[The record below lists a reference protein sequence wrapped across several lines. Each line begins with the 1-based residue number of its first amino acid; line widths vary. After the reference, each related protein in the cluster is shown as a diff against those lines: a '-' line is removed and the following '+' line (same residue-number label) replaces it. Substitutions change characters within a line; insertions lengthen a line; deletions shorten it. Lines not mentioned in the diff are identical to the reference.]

1 MEFILLAIVLIS
13 VTYCAG
19 SLLFIK
25 EGSKGITKPYKGKS
39 GKLHTAKKSRV
50 DYIV

>member
-1 MEFILLAIVLIS
+1 MEYILLVTMLLA
-13 VTYCAG
+13 VTYCMV

-25 EGSKGITKPYKGKS
+25 EGSKGITKPYKTKS
-39 GKLHTAKKSRV
+39 GKTHTAKKSRI

>member
-1 MEFILLAIVLIS
+1 MEYILLVTMLIA
-13 VTYCAG
+13 VTYCMG

-25 EGSKGITKPYKGKS
+25 EGSKGITKPYKTKS
-39 GKLHTAKKSRV
+39 GKTHTAKKSRI

>member
-1 MEFILLAIVLIS
+1 MEFVLLAIMLIS
-13 VTYCAG
+13 VAYCMV

-39 GKLHTAKKSRV
+39 GKLHTAKKSRA

>member
-1 MEFILLAIVLIS
+1 MEFILLAIMLIS
-13 VTYCAG
+13 ISYCTM

>member
-1 MEFILLAIVLIS
+1 MEYVLLAIMLTA
-13 VTYCAG
+13 VTYCMG

-25 EGSKGITKPYKGKS
+25 EGSKGITKPYKTKS
-39 GKLHTAKKSRV
+39 GKTHTAKKSRI